1 MCVLYVFFKCV
12 MLYVGWR
19 LSHQN
24 AQNALS
30 QTNNIKGYII
40 AGFGDIVFDKYC
52 NTICKID
59 R

>member
-30 QTNNIKGYII
+30 QTNNIK
-40 AGFGDIVFDKYC
+40 
-52 NTICKID
+52 
-59 R
+59 